1 MSFIP
6 TTPFATASM
15 PSFDAAVVGSG
26 IVGSATAYALGKAG
40 LRVAH
45 ILGDGLPG
53 SATAAGMGHIALMDD
68 SPAQF
73 ALGRRSQ
80 ELWASFL
87 AGPGERID
95 QMHGGSTWIAADK
108 AQLEACEAKA
118 AYYKSHGARA
128 EVWTA
133 QELQDREPALRK
145 DLLGALHLPDDA
157 CVYQPAA
164 AALLAQLSGAETVA
178 GHAEEVTA
186 HEVTLRGGQT
196 ISARAVILCTGSH
209 PQLLAEPLPIRRRKG
224 HLMVTAKG
232 QPICQSQIIE
242 LGYLTSAH
250 GSDDFSVAFN
260 LQPRPGGQCLI
271 GSSREFGVED
281 SRPSRRVLAAMLQ
294 TALSYA
300 PGLANA
306 QILRSWA
313 GHRPALPD
321 HLPAIGQLPS
331 GIWVNLGHEG
341 LGITNSFGSA
351 ELLASLITG
360 SPASI
365 DPSPYRPDRFGAAA

>member
-1 MSFIP
+1 M
-6 TTPFATASM
+6 ASM

-26 IVGSATAYALGKAG
+26 IVGSATAFALSQAG

-73 ALGRRSQ
+73 ALGKRSQ

-87 AGPGERID
+87 TGPGAEID
-95 QMHGGSTWIAADK
+95 QMHGGSTWIAADQT
-108 AQLEACEAKA
+108 QLDACEAKA
-118 AYYKSHGARA
+118 AFYRENGARA
-128 EVWTA
+128 ELWTA
-133 QELQDREPALRK
+133 EELREREPVLRP
-145 DLLGALHLPDDA
+145 DLLGALHLPDDS

-164 AALLAQLSGAETVA
+164 AALLARISGAQPFA
-178 GHAEEVTA
+178 GHAAEASADT
-186 HEVTLRGGQT
+186 VTLATGQE
-196 ISARAVILCTGSH
+196 IRARAVVLCTGSH
-209 PQLLAEPLPIRRRKG
+209 PQLLAEALPLRRRKG

-232 QPICQSQIIE
+232 RPICQSQIIE

-271 GSSREFGVED
+271 GSSREFQVED
-281 SRPSRRVLAAMLQ
+281 SRPSRKVLAAMLQ
-294 TALSYA
+294 AALSYA
-300 PGLANA
+300 PGLAEA

-331 GIWVNLGHEG
+331 GVWVNMGHEG
-341 LGITNSFGSA
+341 LGITNSMGSA

-360 SPASI
+360 HAALLDPA
-365 DPSPYRPDRFGAAA
+365 PYRPSRFSEAA